1 MNIINSYICQYV
13 SKINKINAMIN
24 IKEEVQILLL
34 KNGLSMRK
42 IASILR
48 EKGVEIPKASGLSYR
63 FNQKRVLFETVQE
76 ILDYLGYE
84 IKIVKKQDI

>member
-1 MNIINSYICQYV
+1 ML
-13 SKINKINAMIN
+13 N
-24 IKEEVQILLL
+24 IKQEIQILLL

-42 IASILR
+42 IAELLR

-63 FNQKRVLFETVQE
+63 FNQKRVLFETVQQ

-84 IKIVKKQDI
+84 FVIVEKKDCIKK

>member
-1 MNIINSYICQYV
+1 
-13 SKINKINAMIN
+13 MIN
-24 IKEEVQILLL
+24 IKQEIQILLL

-42 IASILR
+42 MAEILR
-48 EKGVEIPKASGLSYR
+48 EKGLNVPKASGLSYR

-84 IKIVKKQDI
+84 ISIVKKSQ

>member
-1 MNIINSYICQYV
+1 
-13 SKINKINAMIN
+13 MIN
-24 IKEEVQILLL
+24 IKQEIQILLL

-42 IASILR
+42 IAEILR
-48 EKGVEIPKASGLSYR
+48 EKGLNVPKASGLSYR

-84 IKIVKKQDI
+84 ISIVKKSQ